1 VRGPQDMF
9 DYARAGAGA
18 VLVGE
23 SLVTGGRPRE
33 AVADLIAAGADST
46 LRRQG
51 AR

>member
-1 VRGPQDMF
+1 ML

-33 AVADLIAAGADST
+33 AVADLIAAGADSA

-51 AR
+51 V